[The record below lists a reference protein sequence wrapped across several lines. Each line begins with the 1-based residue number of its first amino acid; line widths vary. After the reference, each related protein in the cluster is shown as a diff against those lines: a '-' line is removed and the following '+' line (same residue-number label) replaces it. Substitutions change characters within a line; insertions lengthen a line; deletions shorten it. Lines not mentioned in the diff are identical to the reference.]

1 MRIPMKRFFPAL
13 FALTYFLQAPC
24 LLQAQSDRGRISGVA
39 YDPSGAIV
47 GGAAVRVVNPQTEA
61 VRQTVTD
68 ERGFY
73 LVDGLLLASYNLAAS
88 LPGFGDLSVSDVKLG

>member
-1 MRIPMKRFFPAL
+1 MYMLLKKSFPVL
-13 FALTYFLQAPC
+13 FVLTCFLHAAC

-47 GGAAVRVVNPQTEA
+47 GGVTVRVLNPQTEA

-68 ERGFY
+68 EKGFY
-73 LVDGLLLASYNLAAS
+73 LVDSLLPATYSVVVS
-88 LPGFGDLSVSDVKLG
+88 LPGFSELTVSNVKLG